1 MAWMVITW
9 VHITAAM
16 FWIGGMLFFVLVFI
30 PSLQED
36 LSNTQKTALISR
48 VGKRFRKS
56 GWIAL
61 GVLFGSGLL
70 SLYHRGLSLS
80 DYGRP
85 LWIKL
90 SLVFL
95 MVSLSFLH
103 DVVLGPKSI
112 RISQTTTGPHRLQ
125 IIVRWMARFNLI
137 VGLLVVLAAV
147 YLVHA
152 S

>member
-1 MAWMVITW
+1 MIVTWIHVI
-9 VHITAAM
+9 AAM

-30 PSLQED
+30 PSVREG
-36 LSNTQKTALISR
+36 LSDTQKTALISR
-48 VGKRFRKS
+48 VGKRFRTC

-61 GVLFGSGLL
+61 GLLIGTGLL
-70 SLYHRGLSLS
+70 ILYLGGLSLS

-95 MVSLSFLH
+95 MISLSFLH
-103 DVVLGPKSI
+103 DVVLGPRSI
-112 RISQTTTGPHRLQ
+112 RVSQITTGPHRLQ
-125 IIVRWMARFNLI
+125 IIVRWMARFNLL

>member
-1 MAWMVITW
+1 MIIIWIHLV
-9 VHITAAM
+9 AAM

-48 VGKRFRKS
+48 VGKRFRTS

-61 GVLFGSGLL
+61 GILFGTGLL
-70 SLYHRGLSLS
+70 SLYHRGLSLA
-80 DYGRP
+80 DYGKP

-90 SLVFL
+90 ALVFL

-103 DVVLGPKSI
+103 DMVLGPRSI
-112 RISQTTTGPHRLQ
+112 RISQTTTGSHRLR
-125 IIVRWMARFNLI
+125 IMVRWMARFNLI

-152 S
+152 P